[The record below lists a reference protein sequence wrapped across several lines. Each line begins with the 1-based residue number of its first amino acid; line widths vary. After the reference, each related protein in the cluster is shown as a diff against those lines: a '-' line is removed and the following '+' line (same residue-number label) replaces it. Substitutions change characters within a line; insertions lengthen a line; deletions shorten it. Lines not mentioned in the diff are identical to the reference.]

1 MKKLHTAPLVI
12 NIKNP
17 NAQWKPSNSQVSKKC
32 SMSETLFHS
41 SIQMTST
48 KKSLRDINFL
58 EEILHLLCQSQ
69 RENQTHSYYQL

>member
-1 MKKLHTAPLVI
+1 
-12 NIKNP
+12 
-17 NAQWKPSNSQVSKKC
+17 
-32 SMSETLFHS
+32 MSETLFHS